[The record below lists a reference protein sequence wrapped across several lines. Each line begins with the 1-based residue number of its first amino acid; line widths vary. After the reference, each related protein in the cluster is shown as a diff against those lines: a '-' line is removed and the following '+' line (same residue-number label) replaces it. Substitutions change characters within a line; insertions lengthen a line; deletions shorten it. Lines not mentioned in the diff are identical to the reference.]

1 MIFAEGYKKLM
12 SISDRHSACSDSGV
26 ERNSD
31 VRKWDTFRV
40 VTLGIFKCFQSALM
54 VNGNGVI

>member
-1 MIFAEGYKKLM
+1 MY
-12 SISDRHSACSDSGV
+12 ISDRHSACSDTGV

-54 VNGNGVI
+54 VNENGVI